1 MTHEH
6 ASCLQL
12 IFLYLYL
19 PADADV
25 VSLRSTLQSCLELST
40 YLPARPRGTHQ
51 ALATL
56 PITNVNIT
64 VCWPN
69 KHKVSRRTFIL
80 RHPWIVGTM
89 SSISPLRPSSAA
101 SFHSVIHNRE
111 LHANLLG
118 QDATSDEEPLKP
130 FQRWVSTLRRRKRQ
144 QTVPLVTSR
153 SEPWCLDDFDH
164 ASLQP
169 YSPHT
174 RSDSNTSSVGIIAGV
189 KSATV
194 TLASVS
200 IAPLSRRA
208 SKWRRTHNRSSIL
221 STSDPRPSVDT
232 QRSMLDETGKLRSRK
247 RREKLEELIRTEESY
262 VADLKALS
270 NVCTI
275 SVICDRFA
283 NNPGVLHFARPP
295 PSYLYSTLCSS
306 GCSSDHWQ
314 DAVPPR

>member
-1 MTHEH
+1 
-6 ASCLQL
+6 
-12 IFLYLYL
+12 
-19 PADADV
+19 
-25 VSLRSTLQSCLELST
+25 
-40 YLPARPRGTHQ
+40 
-51 ALATL
+51 
-56 PITNVNIT
+56 
-64 VCWPN
+64 
-69 KHKVSRRTFIL
+69 
-80 RHPWIVGTM
+80 M

-101 SFHSVIHNRE
+101 SFHSVIHNRG

-118 QDATSDEEPLKP
+118 GDATSDEEPSKP

-144 QTVPLVTSR
+144 QTDPLVTSR
-153 SEPWCLDDFDH
+153 SERWCLDDFDH

-169 YSPHT
+169 FSPHT
-174 RSDSNTSSVGIIAGV
+174 RSNSNTSSIGFIAGV

-232 QRSMLDETGKLRSRK
+232 QRSMLDEAGKLRSRK

-270 NVCTI
+270 NVCMI
-275 SVICDRFA
+275 AVVCDYSA
-283 NNPGVLHFARPP
+283 DHPGILYSAWPP
-295 PSYLYSTLCSS
+295 PSYLYLTLCSP
-306 GCSSDHWQ
+306 GCSSDHRQ
-314 DAVPPR
+314 DAVPPRRVAGRPLPCRSIRRV